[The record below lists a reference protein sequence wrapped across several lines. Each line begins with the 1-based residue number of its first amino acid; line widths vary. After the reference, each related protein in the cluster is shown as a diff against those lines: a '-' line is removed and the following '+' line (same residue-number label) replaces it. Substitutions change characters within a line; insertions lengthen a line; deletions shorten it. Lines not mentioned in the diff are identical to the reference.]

1 MTPSV
6 GHASASGGASS
17 MLQGLAN
24 SQDVSRL
31 EEALSGDASMGQ
43 SQEGILEGR
52 RLPGIATPAPPAKK

>member
-1 MTPSV
+1 
-6 GHASASGGASS
+6 

-43 SQEGILEGR
+43 SQEGILKG